1 MEPAL
6 PAPNEESRTW
16 VTEDD
21 GTLTATTRNTMTTT
35 TTKRKRS
42 RARRRGITSTESVLV
57 VAAMM
62 GCFVYPLSLAMR
74 STGERIADES
84 ERGHEVML
92 AQPR

>member
-1 MEPAL
+1 
-6 PAPNEESRTW
+6 
-16 VTEDD
+16 
-21 GTLTATTRNTMTTT
+21 MTT
-35 TTKRKRS
+35 RKRS
-42 RARRRGITSTESVLV
+42 SRGRRRGVTTTESVLV

-62 GCFVYPLSLAMR
+62 GCFVYPLSIAMR